1 MMEARKKTSSILP
14 VIPLRDV
21 VVFPGTIVPLFIG
34 REKSV
39 KAVEVALK
47 KDKLL
52 FLVTQRDPEIENPK
66 RNDLYDIGV
75 IAVIIQNVRLPD
87 GTIKMLVEGVER
99 ARIIDFSETDYIE
112 CLVES
117 VEETNVDYELQE
129 HLKRVIIDE
138 LEKYVEKSGKIGY
151 ETLQAIKEIPTL
163 SKLLDTIASHLN
175 IKTSEKQRILEA
187 IDPIERLK
195 ILYGI
200 LEREIEIAEIDRKIK
215 EEVKKQIEK
224 NQREY
229 YLSEQLKAIQ
239 KELGR
244 DEFSEIEEIRQAIEK
259 SGMPKEVKEKALREL
274 RKFELMHPTS
284 AEATVVRN
292 YLDWLTSLPWD
303 KRTKERIDI
312 KKAREILD
320 KDHYG
325 LEEVKERILEY
336 LAVRKRTKRL
346 KGPILCFVGPPGVG
360 KTSLG
365 ESIAR
370 ALNRKFTRIALG
382 GVRDEAEIRGHRRT
396 YIGALPGK
404 IIQSI
409 RRVGVKN
416 PVILLD
422 EVDKLSSDYR
432 GDPASAL
439 LEVLDPEQNKHF
451 VDHYLAVEFDLS
463 EVFFIATANT
473 TLTIP
478 KPLLD
483 RMEVIE
489 IPGYT
494 ENEKLHIAKDYL
506 LPKQLKLH
514 GLKEGDIIIPD
525 ETILKII
532 RWYTREAGV
541 RQLERKLAKICRKV
555 LMLQEG
561 GNISIPALIDPEM
574 LENLLGVPKYKDQAV
589 LKSPSKGVAIG
600 LAWTPVGGD
609 VLLIEVEKVE
619 GKGEL
624 ILTGQLG
631 DIMKESAKAALTY
644 IRSKREELGIEEEFH
659 KKYDIHIHVP
669 EGAIPKDGPS
679 AGITLAV
686 ALASVLTGLPVR
698 NDIAMTGEITIKG
711 RVLPVGG
718 LKEKLL
724 AAKRY
729 GIKNVI
735 IPKEN
740 EKDLKDISRE
750 IIENLNIILVEN
762 MDQVLSLTLIG
773 LKDKF
778 KNLIL
783 PSTYSIPSER
793 PSLS

>member
-1 MMEARKKTSSILP
+1 MAKILP
-14 VIPLRDV
+14 TIPLRDV

-34 REKSV
+34 REKSIR
-39 KAVEVALK
+39 AVEEALK
-47 KDKLL
+47 RDKFL
-52 FLVTQRDPEIENPK
+52 FLVTQKDPEIENPK
-66 RNDLYDIGV
+66 RDDLYDIGV
-75 IAVIIQNVRLPD
+75 VSVIVQNVKLPD
-87 GTIKMLVEGVER
+87 GTIKMLIEGIER
-99 ARIIDFSETDYIE
+99 ARILEFKDDQCIE
-112 CLVES
+112 CLVE
-117 VEETNVDYELQE
+117 ELKESELDKLLEE
-129 HLKRVIIDE
+129 HLKRVILDE
-138 LEKYVEKSGKIGY
+138 LSKFVEKSGKISN
-151 ETLQAIKEIPTL
+151 ETLQAIREIESL
-163 SKLLDTIASHLN
+163 SKLIDTI
-175 IKTSEKQRILEA
+175 TSNMSIRTTEKQKILET
-187 IDPIERLK
+187 IDLVERLK

-200 LEREIEIAEIDRKIK
+200 LEREIEITEIDKKIR

-224 NQREY
+224 NQKEY
-229 YLSEQLKAIQ
+229 YLMEQLRAIQ
-239 KELGR
+239 KELGKS
-244 DEFSEIEEIRQAIEK
+244 ELSEIEELREAIEK
-259 SGMPKEVKEKALREL
+259 SGMPKEIKEKALREL
-274 RKFELMHPTS
+274 RKLELMHPTS

-292 YLDWLTSLPWD
+292 YLDWLTSLPWN
-303 KRTKERIDI
+303 KRTKERLDL
-312 KKAREILD
+312 KKVREVLD

-336 LAVRKRTKRL
+336 LAVKKRTKKL
-346 KGPILCFVGPPGVG
+346 KSPILCFVGPPGVG

-370 ALNRKFTRIALG
+370 AIGRKFTRIALG

-396 YIGALPGK
+396 YIGALPGR

-451 VDHYLAVEFDLS
+451 TDHYLAVEFDLS

-473 TLTIP
+473 TMTIP

-494 ENEKLHIAKDYL
+494 ENEKLYIARDYL
-506 LPKQLKLH
+506 IPKQLKQH
-514 GLKEGDIIIPD
+514 GLKRTDIILPD
-525 ETILKII
+525 EVILRII

-541 RQLERKLAKICRKV
+541 RQLERSIAKICRKILKLAEESRV
-555 LMLQEG
+555 KLPTKVD
-561 GNISIPALIDPEM
+561 N
-574 LENLLGVPKYKDQAV
+574 NLLEELLGIPKYRDSTILREPAV
-589 LKSPSKGVAIG
+589 GTAIG
-600 LAWTPVGGD
+600 LAWTPTGGD
-609 VLLIEVEKVE
+609 VLLIEVEVVE

-631 DIMKESAKAALTY
+631 DVMKESAKAALTY
-644 IRSKREELGIEEEFH
+644 IRSKRKELNIEKDFH
-659 KKYDIHIHVP
+659 KNYDIHVHIP

-679 AGITLAV
+679 AGVTLV
-686 ALASVLTGLPVR
+686 TALASSLTGIPVR
-698 NDIAMTGEITIKG
+698 NDIAMTGEVTLKG
-711 RVLPVGG
+711 RVLAIGG

-735 IPKEN
+735 IPREN
-740 EKDLKDISRE
+740 EKDLKEISE
-750 IIENLNIILVEN
+750 DTLKDLNIILVEN
-762 MDQVLSLTLIG
+762 MDQVLKITLEGIG
-773 LKDKF
+773 NRLKDAS
-778 KNLIL
+778 L
-783 PSTYSIPSER
+783 PAVYRVSSNDR
-793 PSLS
+793 PTLS

>member
-1 MMEARKKTSSILP
+1 MEAMNKPSSMLP

-34 REKSV
+34 REKSIR
-39 KAVEVALK
+39 AVEVALR

-52 FLVTQRDPEIENPK
+52 FLVTQKDPEIENPK
-66 RNDLYDIGV
+66 RHDLYDVGV
-75 IAVIIQNVRLPD
+75 IGVIIQNVRLPD
-87 GTIKMLVEGVER
+87 GTIKMLVEGTER
-99 ARIIDFSETDYIE
+99 ARIIDFSETDHIE
-112 CLVES
+112 CLVEAIK
-117 VEETNVDYELQE
+117 EEPIDYELQE

-138 LEKYVEKSGKIGY
+138 LEKYIEKSGKIGH
-151 ETLQAIKEIPTL
+151 ETFQAIKELPTL
-163 SKLLDTIASHLN
+163 SRLLDTIASHLN
-175 IKTSEKQRILEA
+175 IKTPEKQRILET

-224 NQREY
+224 NQKEY

-244 DEFSEIEEIRQAIEK
+244 DEFSEIEEIRKAIEK
-259 SGMPKEVKEKALREL
+259 SGMPKEVREKALREL

-292 YLDWLTSLPWD
+292 YLDWLTSLPWN

-320 KDHYG
+320 RDHYG

-336 LAVRKRTKRL
+336 LAVRKKTKKL

-365 ESIAR
+365 ESIAK

-404 IIQSI
+404 IIQSM

-525 ETILKII
+525 ETILRII
-532 RWYTREAGV
+532 RWYTKEAGV
-541 RQLERKLAKICRKV
+541 RQLERRLAKICRKV
-555 LMLQEG
+555 LMLHEEG
-561 GNISIPALIDPEM
+561 SISIPASIDPDM
-574 LENLLGVPKYKDQAV
+574 LENLLGIPKYKDQTV
-589 LKSPSKGVAIG
+589 LKSPTKGVAIG

-631 DIMKESAKAALTY
+631 DVMKESAKAALTY

-735 IPKEN
+735 VPKEN
-740 EKDLKDISRE
+740 EKDLKEISRE
-750 IIENLNIILVEN
+750 IVENLNIILVEN

-773 LKDKF
+773 LKDKY